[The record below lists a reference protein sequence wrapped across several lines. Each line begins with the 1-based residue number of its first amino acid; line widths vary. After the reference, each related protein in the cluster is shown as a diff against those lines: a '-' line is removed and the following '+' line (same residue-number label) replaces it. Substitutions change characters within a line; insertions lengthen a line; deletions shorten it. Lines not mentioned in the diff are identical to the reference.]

1 MTKKLENIKKENAEE
16 KCKKKNIIQEVKDV
30 EEKLI
35 AAQGKTKG
43 LMKELED
50 LKQKNKGSTDKE
62 NIVEK

>member
-16 KCKKKNIIQEVKDV
+16 KWKKKNIIQEVKDV